1 MQPAA
6 VSIAICQNRR
16 LELAAP
22 AILALKSRYPL
33 TRLILKSGYSNLLFR
48 LLESTSSDNYLL
60 SQRRKA
66 FTSVRLQIPA
76 LFAPIVAKKPHIPLK
91 GGQLGVSAISGWRS
105 SCAAFRHY
113 IGDEP
118 FSGDINDI
126 QGHRKV

>member
-33 TRLILKSGYSNLLFR
+33 TRLILKSGYSNLY
-48 LLESTSSDNYLL
+48 SSDNYLL